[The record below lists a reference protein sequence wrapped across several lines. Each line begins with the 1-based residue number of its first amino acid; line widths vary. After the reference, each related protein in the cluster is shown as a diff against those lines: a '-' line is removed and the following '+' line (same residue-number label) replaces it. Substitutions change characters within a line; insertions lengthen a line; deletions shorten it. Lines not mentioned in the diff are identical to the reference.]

1 MANAKNTIQN
11 IPLTGL
17 LNLNTLKTDVKQ
29 FQDYNEKNSTVFG
42 GELGPM
48 WDSTVDIPVP
58 DNNIYGWKKEYQ
70 FPFYNSKGECYV
82 IDSSFISSDEFGFYK
97 VTNPYILNS
106 DNLINSSF
114 IVPYVTKI
122 NIKQNVDYMAYD
134 AYNEY
139 IYAVYNNET
148 YVLDSAPEVWE
159 ILYSGKTLDLTGR
172 RVVKLDGSMKGT
184 YMMSLAHSNYNSTS
198 NFNIVT
204 LCDNGDGKF
213 RIYNAKNLTNYKE
226 ITCTSYNNDAFIVLT
241 YSKVFFISKG
251 GKIGWNETPPELYE
265 ATIDSSNNIGNFTS
279 VTKINEDRL
288 CYRIFNNTSAI
299 YSLKSAYTF
308 APYTSSG
315 MQVYAEDLYGND
327 PDHYGKQILVDK
339 IKNMA
344 KEWYKSCAYENPTN
358 LTGHDGNGFIPGFNK
373 GIIEGSEIYTLDG
386 NIVSISLGGIPVAAP
401 LSLAS
406 FDMAFSKTV
415 TDNFN
420 ISSFRTNDGWYAIAY
435 VRFYR
440 MNTLVRYGYIKD
452 AGELWKH
459 LLIDNRYLLMINTN
473 GTSNKIYDIE
483 EDTFLSNTTNISYI
497 NVSVPTY
504 KQPGPANAN
513 RTFISASYI
522 SGYNAAF
529 TINKAKFVGLLPNPS
544 IMSYLVNDDL
554 QYHIAVYMHRSGITG
569 DGNVQQY
576 FDYGNTVLSPK
587 YVGSNSLYSRALYPV
602 NSDGNAIIPIGLNSQ
617 LITGYTNN
625 DMIKNGKS
633 VYPAF
638 YWNNN
643 IKIYGFYA
651 LSSMENI
658 EGAFALQGQKYAFD
672 NKVIYN
678 ISIENGVIAASNA
691 VCYKENLRY
700 IGSLPTRAIFYSDF
714 NKSFY
719 QFTGDG
725 IISKMFEASDID
737 EIKSIRQNP
746 ATFSIWINTEKG
758 IYIISD
764 IDMYRLNFISDYIY
778 FTKDEAI
785 IVSGEYRSTYTGNVL
800 FGNTQHNISLYN
812 LGDIVI
818 QSKTYTRKR
827 IPTVLKTA
835 YYGLGSEQK
844 ANYDCWYVR
853 LHASNGAGGYIK
865 YKVNTITDKSFFSDE
880 VYIPL
885 NKSDFDENGI
895 AYIKCQPKY
904 QSAVATQLEIETD
917 IPIYQISLGI
927 NAADAV
933 AQMSKFN
940 F

>member
-48 WDSTVDIPVP
+48 WDSTVNIPVP
-58 DNNIYGWKKEYQ
+58 DNASTSWKKKYQ

-82 IDSSFISSDEFGFYK
+82 IDHNAVSNNEFGFYK
-97 VTNPYILNS
+97 VQNPYTL
-106 DNLINSSF
+106 DRDCLINSTF
-114 IVPYVTKI
+114 MVPYVAKI
-122 NIKQNVDYMAYD
+122 NIKQDVDYMAYN
-134 AYNEY
+134 AYSEY
-139 IYAVYNNET
+139 IYAVYNSSV
-148 YVLDSAPEVWE
+148 YVLDYSSDVRQ

-172 RVVKLDGSMKGT
+172 HVTKLSGAMTGT
-184 YMMSLAHSNYNSTS
+184 YKMSLAHGNYNST
-198 NFNIVT
+198 FNIVT
-204 LCDNGDGKF
+204 LCDSGSGKF
-213 RIYNAKNLTNYKE
+213 RIYNDKDLTNYKE
-226 ITCTSYNNDAFIVLT
+226 ITCTSYNSNAFIVLT
-241 YSKVFFISKG
+241 TSKVYFISKG
-251 GKIGWNETPPELYE
+251 GKIGWNETPPEMYE
-265 ATIDSSNNIGNFTS
+265 ATVSSNNVISDFS
-279 VTKINEDRL
+279 QVTTINSDSL
-288 CYRIFNNTSAI
+288 YYKIFNNTSQI
-299 YSLKSAYTF
+299 YSYKSAYTF

-315 MQVYAEDLYGND
+315 MQVYAKDLYIND
-327 PDHYGKQILVDK
+327 PDHYGEQILADK
-339 IKNMA
+339 IENMA
-344 KEWYKSCAYENPTN
+344 NQWYKSCAYEDPRTQ
-358 LTGHDGNGFIPGFNK
+358 LTGHDGYGFIPGFNR
-373 GIIEGSEIYTLDG
+373 GIDDGSEIYTLDG
-386 NIVSISLGGIPVAAP
+386 NIISITLGGIPVAAP

-406 FDMAFSKTV
+406 FDIAFSRNL
-415 TDNFN
+415 TDNIS
-420 ISSFRTNDGWYAIAY
+420 ISSFKANDGWYAISY
-435 VRFYR
+435 IRFSK
-440 MNTLVRYGYIKD
+440 MVSLIDGGFIEN
-452 AGELWKH
+452 ASELWKR

-473 GTSNKIYDIE
+473 GSTNNIYDIE
-483 EDTFLSNTTNISYI
+483 EGNFLPNTSNIGYI
-497 NVSVPTY
+497 NTSVPTY
-504 KQPGPANAN
+504 KQPGSLNPN

-544 IMSYLVNDDL
+544 IMSYLVNDGL
-554 QYHIAVYMHRSGITG
+554 QYYISTYINRSGITG
-569 DGNVQQY
+569 DGNIQLY
-576 FDYGNTVLSPK
+576 LDYGNTILSPK
-587 YVGSNSLYSRALYPV
+587 YVGSNSLYSGALYPV

-651 LSSMENI
+651 LSSMENV

-691 VCYKENLRY
+691 ICYKENLRY

-725 IISKMFEASDID
+725 IISKMFEASDIN
-737 EIKSIRQNP
+737 EIKSISQNP
-746 ATFSIWINTEKG
+746 ATFSVWINTEKG

-764 IDMYRLNFISDYIY
+764 IDMYRLNLISDYIY
-778 FTKDEAI
+778 FTKNEAI
-785 IVSGEYRSTYTGNVL
+785 IVAGEYRTTFTGHEL
-800 FGNTQHNISLYN
+800 FGNTQHNIALYN
-812 LGDIVI
+812 LGDITI
-818 QSKTYTRKR
+818 QNKTFIRKG
-827 IPTVLKTA
+827 IPIVLKTA

-844 ANYDCWYVR
+844 ANYDCWYIR
-853 LHASNGAGGYIK
+853 LHSPNKTGGYIK
-865 YKVNTITDKSFFSDE
+865 YKVNTITDKSFFADE
-880 VYIPL
+880 EYKAL
-885 NKSDFDENGI
+885 SKNDFDDNGI
-895 AYIKCQPKY
+895 AYIKAQPKY

-927 NAADAV
+927 NATDTV

>member
-48 WDSTVDIPVP
+48 WDSTVDIPIS
-58 DNNIYGWKKEYQ
+58 DNSFSSWKKEYQ

-82 IDSSFISSDEFGFYK
+82 IDHSATSDGSFGFFK
-97 VTNPYILNS
+97 VQYPYILDS
-106 DNLINSSF
+106 DCQINSTF
-114 IVPYVTKI
+114 MAPYVSKI
-122 NIKQNVDYMAYD
+122 NIKQDADYMAYD
-134 AYNEY
+134 AGNED
-139 IYAVYNNET
+139 IYVVYNKSVYLADNT
-148 YVLDSAPEVWE
+148 DEVRQV
-159 ILYSGKTLDLTGR
+159 LYSGKTLDLTGR
-172 RVVKLDGSMKGT
+172 HVFKLSGSMEGT
-184 YMMSLAHSNYNSTS
+184 YMMSLARVTS
-198 NFNIVT
+198 NSAFNIVT
-204 LCDNGDGKF
+204 LCDNGSGKF
-213 RIYNAKNLTNYKE
+213 RIYNSRYLTNYKE
-226 ITCTSYNNDAFIVLT
+226 ITCTSYNNDAFIVLLP
-241 YSKVFFISKG
+241 SKVFFISKG
-251 GKIGWNETPPELYE
+251 GKIGWNETPPELYS
-265 ATIDSSNNIGNFTS
+265 ATINSSNVISDFTR
-279 VTKINEDRL
+279 VNEINDDTLYYKIFD
-288 CYRIFNNTSAI
+288 NTSQI
-299 YSLKSAYTF
+299 YSFKSAYTF

-315 MQVYAEDLYGND
+315 MQVFAEDLYEND
-327 PDHYGKQILVDK
+327 P

-344 KEWYKSCAYENPTN
+344 NQWYKSLVYENSAEGR
-358 LTGHDGNGFIPGFNK
+358 LTGHDGNGFIPGFN
-373 GIIEGSEIYTLDG
+373 GGVVEGSEIYTLDG
-386 NIVSISLGGIPVAAP
+386 KIVSISLGGIPVTAP

-406 FDMAFSKTV
+406 FDMAFSRTL
-415 TDNFN
+415 TNNFA
-420 ISSFRTNDGWYAIAY
+420 ISSFKANDGWYAISY
-435 VRFYR
+435 IGFYH
-440 MNTLVRYGYIKD
+440 MMSLISDGLIKD
-452 AGELWKH
+452 AGELWKR
-459 LLIDNRYLLMINTN
+459 LLIDNRYLLMISTN
-473 GTSNKIYDIE
+473 GGSNKIYDIE

-497 NVSVPTY
+497 NISVPTY
-504 KQPGPANAN
+504 RWPENANAN
-513 RTFISASYI
+513 ITLISASYV

-529 TINKAKFVGLLPNPS
+529 TINKAKFVGLLPNPNV
-544 IMSYLVNDDL
+544 MSYLVNNDI
-554 QYHIAVYMHRSGITG
+554 QYRISTYIGRGTITG
-569 DGNVQQY
+569 DGNVQPY
-576 FDYGNTVLSPK
+576 LDYGNTVLSPK
-587 YVGSNSLYSRALYPV
+587 YVGSNSLYSGALYPV
-602 NSDGNAIIPIGLNSQ
+602 NSDGNSIIPIGLNSQ

-725 IISKMFEASDID
+725 IISKMFEASDIN
-737 EIKSIRQNP
+737 EIKSVCQNP

-764 IDMYRLNFISDYIY
+764 TDMYRLNFISDYIY
-778 FTKDEAI
+778 FTKDETI
-785 IVSGEYRSTYTGNVL
+785 IVAGEYRSTATGNTL

-818 QSKTYTRKR
+818 QRKTYPRKR
-827 IPTVLKTA
+827 IPTVLKTS

-853 LHASNGAGGYIK
+853 LHASNSTGGYIK

-885 NKSDFDENGI
+885 TKSDFDNNGI

-904 QSAVATQLEIETD
+904 QSAVAIQLEIETD

-927 NAADAV
+927 NATDTV

>member
-48 WDSTVDIPVP
+48 WDSTVNIPISE
-58 DNNIYGWKKEYQ
+58 NASASWNKKYQ

-82 IDSSFISSDEFGFYK
+82 IDHSATSSGEFGFYK
-97 VTNPYILNS
+97 EQNS
-106 DNLINSSF
+106 YLLDSDSQIHSVF
-114 IVPYVTKI
+114 MAPYVTKV
-122 NIKQNVDYMAYD
+122 NIKQDVDYMAYN
-134 AYNEY
+134 AYSEY
-139 IYAVYNNET
+139 LYAVYDRSV
-148 YVLDSAPEVWE
+148 YVLDYTSDVRQ
-159 ILYSGKTLDLTGR
+159 ILYSGKTLDLTDSH
-172 RVVKLDGSMKGT
+172 VTKLSGSMTGS
-184 YMMSLAHSNYNSTS
+184 YMMSLAHSTYNST
-198 NFNIVT
+198 FNIVT
-204 LCDNGDGKF
+204 LRNTGSGTF
-213 RIYNAKNLTNYKE
+213 RIYNDKDLTNYKD
-226 ITCTSYNNDAFIVLT
+226 ITCTSYNDNAFIVLT
-241 YSKVFFISKG
+241 TSKIFFISKG
-251 GKIGWNETPPELYE
+251 GKIGWNETPPEMYE
-265 ATIDSSNNIGNFTS
+265 ATISSNNVIGNFS
-279 VTKINEDRL
+279 QVTEINDDFL
-288 CYRIFNNTSAI
+288 CYKIFNDTHQI
-299 YSLKSAYTF
+299 YSYRSAYTF

-315 MQVYAEDLYGND
+315 MQVYAEDLYVND
-327 PDHYGKQILVDK
+327 PNHSGEQILADK
-339 IKNMA
+339 LENMA
-344 KEWYKSCAYENPTN
+344 NQWYKSCAYENPRDR
-358 LTGHDGNGFIPGFNK
+358 LTGHDGYGFIPGFNR
-373 GIIEGSEIYTLDG
+373 GIDESSEIYTLDG
-386 NIVSISLGGIPVAAP
+386 NIVSITLGGIPVAAP
-401 LSLAS
+401 LSISS
-406 FDMAFSKTV
+406 FDMAFSKNLTE
-415 TDNFN
+415 NFS
-420 ISSFRTNDGWYAIAY
+420 ISSFKVNDGWYAIAY
-435 VRFYR
+435 IRFSR
-440 MNTLVRYGYIKD
+440 MSSLIENGYIKD
-452 AGELWKH
+452 AGELWKR
-459 LLIDNRYLLMINTN
+459 LLIDNRYLVMISTN
-473 GTSNKIYDIE
+473 GSSNRIYDIE
-483 EDTFLSNTTNISYI
+483 EDTFVPNTSNIGYI

-504 KQPGPANAN
+504 ERPGSLDPN

-544 IMSYLVNDDL
+544 IMSYLLNSSL
-554 QYHIAVYMHRSGITG
+554 QYYKSTYITRSGITG
-569 DGNVQQY
+569 DGNIQIY
-576 FDYGNTVLSPK
+576 LDYGNSVLSPK
-587 YVGSNSLYSRALYPV
+587 YVGSNSLYSGALYPV

-725 IISKMFEASDID
+725 IISKMFEASDIN
-737 EIKSIRQNP
+737 EIKSVCQNP

-758 IYIISD
+758 VYIISD
-764 IDMYRLNFISDYIY
+764 VDMYRLNLISDYIY

-785 IVSGEYRSTYTGNVL
+785 IVAGEYRSTYTGHEL
-800 FGNTQHNISLYN
+800 FGNTQHNVALYN
-812 LGDIVI
+812 LGDITI
-818 QSKTYTRKR
+818 QNKTYIRKG
-827 IPTVLKTA
+827 IPIALKTA

-844 ANYDCWYVR
+844 ANYDCWYIR
-853 LHASNGAGGYIK
+853 LHSPTKTGGYIK
-865 YKVNTITDKSFFSDE
+865 YKVNTITDKSFFAEEEYKNLSK
-880 VYIPL
+880 
-885 NKSDFDENGI
+885 NDFDDNGI
-895 AYIKCQPKY
+895 AYIKAQPKY

-917 IPIYQISLGI
+917 IPIYQISLGM
-927 NAADAV
+927 NATDTV